1 VGISGVRMVD
11 RVYLILVSFFRCD
24 VVLGLGMVKLFVCLL
39 LSTHSVVF
47 ILKQLF
53 IGGIMRLNGA

>member
-39 LSTHSVVF
+39 STHSVVF